1 MFEYVEVD
9 EWQNINYRMS
19 THSKTYKILILLS
32 LLMDDKR
39 TTIFLALIYFGT
51 VVPNFMYSQSP

>member
-19 THSKTYKILILLS
+19 TNSNTYKILILLS
-32 LLMDDKR
+32 LLMDDNWKNHFFR
-39 TTIFLALIYFGT
+39 ALIYSGT
-51 VVPNFMYSQSP
+51 VVPNFMFS